1 MRLAQPLLRRKL
13 HKRAQ
18 AELLYG
24 QFIEERFGHYTQS
37 ARQDW
42 IWIHAVSLGEART
55 AAILLEGLRQAMP
68 GMKLLLTNGTATG
81 REEGRKLLQ
90 DGDVQVW
97 QPWDSPDVLDRF
109 FSRIQAQNGFVA

>member
-18 AELLYG
+18 AEPLYG

-55 AAILLEGLRQAMP
+55 
-68 GMKLLLTNGTATG
+68 
-81 REEGRKLLQ
+81 
-90 DGDVQVW
+90 
-97 QPWDSPDVLDRF
+97 
-109 FSRIQAQNGFVA
+109 

>member
-13 HKRAQ
+13 YKRAQ
-18 AELLYG
+18 AEPLYG

-90 DGDVQVW
+90 DGDVQIW
-97 QPWDSPDVLDRF
+97 QPWDSPL
-109 FSRIQAQNGFVA
+109 SRSTAA